1 MSASAKEPV
10 SPQPV
15 IEDMPDNADS
25 VCPNGFTCGGLSGD
39 ATGAGDVE
47 LLVVAGQSQRRGTQ
61 VRIDVDSSQEYDLD
75 VEDNKFL
82 AAQEE
87 GSVFFDGNGDG
98 DALGPPPDNTPA
110 LHLQPSVTISE
121 VCESPRADESP
132 VTARCHQR
140 RHPARR
146 SSSRSSWCLAGAL
159 VQRGRLT
166 SPPPSPPTDATH
178 DGGVGVV
185 RALLVSRV
193 ARSSP
198 AARVPP
204 RLLARRAQIARDGR
218 VRAELGVS

>member
-1 MSASAKEPV
+1 MSASAEEPV

-25 VCPNGFTCGGLSGD
+25 APPVCPNGFTCGGLSGD

-75 VEDNKFL
+75 VEDNRFL

-98 DALGPPPDNTPA
+98 DALGPPPDNIPA

-121 VCESPRADESP
+121 VCGSPRADESP
-132 VTARCHQR
+132 VTARCRQR

-159 VQRGRLT
+159 VQ
-166 SPPPSPPTDATH
+166 
-178 DGGVGVV
+178 
-185 RALLVSRV
+185 VS
-193 ARSSP
+193 
-198 AARVPP
+198 
-204 RLLARRAQIARDGR
+204 L
-218 VRAELGVS
+218 